1 MKTMND
7 NDIDKLIAESLKR
20 EAILDDINR
29 QVMKS
34 VGAESRKR
42 RWQAWGKS
50 AAHMLRLAAH
60 RACTHGVDGAL
71 CQPGIQSLVHRSPA
85 TRHGRLRAARHLAHQ
100 QPDERFFSETSVMF

>member
-34 VGAESRKR
+34 VKAKTRKR
-42 RWQAWGKS
+42 GRQKWGK
-50 AAHMLRLAAH
+50 LLLTCFGLPLIVLAPTAWMVLC
-60 RACTHGVDGAL
+60 ANQESNPWFTGAL
-71 CQPGIQSLVHRSPA
+71 LLGLAGFVLPA
-85 TRHGRLRAARHLAHQ
+85 IWLTNNLMK
-100 QPDERFFSETSVMF
+100 DFSQKQA